1 MAFQPSLPS
10 LASVASMYAIKS
22 CATVS
27 MNMRLLVAKLLT
39 RASLSAFQTTGMVG
53 SCTLLLYEG
62 VWKRF

>member
-22 CATVS
+22 CAAVS
-27 MNMRLLVAKLLT
+27 MNMGLLVKLLT
-39 RASLSAFQTTGMVG
+39 RASLSAFQTTGMIG